1 MLGKWDPRD
10 PLVKGEWQSWGGWA
24 WWVWTYSSGWNEW
37 VPAYAHL
44 VRCLA
49 DPLFHRLRIAINSI
63 HRLFDLQTFDDETEF
78 FLYSSAQMAY
88 EGNSKSDWWH
98 DSIPLFSSLASSIW
112 KCSSCGA

>member
-44 VRCLA
+44 VT
-49 DPLFHRLRIAINSI
+49 HS
-63 HRLFDLQTFDDETEF
+63 LFDLPTFADETEF

-98 DSIPLFSSLASSIW
+98 DSIPLFSS
-112 KCSSCGA
+112 